1 MSGTRVNVALNATRN
16 RRASHGLP
24 DFLEEP
30 GKKRLKR
37 AWRDSCIESLAE
49 DTVMHTG
56 EHSLAAP
63 AVKALRK
70 VVVVNGNPEVL
81 ELLESALDGGRYDLV
96 FADAGQ
102 HAYSIIKREQPDL
115 VVLAVKIDVM
125 EGFQLLSM
133 LKLDRDTRRIP
144 VVTYTTDST
153 DDDAE
158 DEDDE
163 DTTFEFEPRIPL
175 RLH

>member
-1 MSGTRVNVALNATRN
+1 MSKARVNVALNATEN
-16 RRASHGLP
+16 RGASYGLP
-24 DFLEEP
+24 DFPAEPSKLGPNERGAILE
-30 GKKRLKR
+30 
-37 AWRDSCIESLAE
+37 SESGE

-63 AVKALRK
+63 AIKALRK

-115 VVLAVKIDVM
+115 VVLAVKIDAM

-133 LKLDRDTRRIP
+133 LKLDRDTRKIP
-144 VVTYTTDST
+144 VVTYTSNSSDADEE
-153 DDDAE
+153 DDDY
-158 DEDDE
+158 DDGGA
-163 DTTFEFEPRIPL
+163 DFEPRMPL